1 MNNKSFI
8 SYYKISLVMI
18 SFSLLVSCNY
28 YPLISSP
35 DSINK
40 VVLSFDSNGGNELDQ
55 ISFIVG
61 EAVIMP
67 DNPNKLGYQ
76 FDGWY
81 LDETF
86 SNQVNAQTILDFN
99 INHDISVIAKWSAIN
114 YNLNYVLD
122 DGFNA
127 SINPSTYTIEDSF
140 ILESATKSGY
150 NFIGWYDQ
158 GGLNA
163 IKIKTINVGT
173 NQDLTLYAKYE
184 LVDYQVS
191 YELYGG
197 YVNTN
202 PTTYNVLS
210 EIILNTPYLY
220 GYDFGGWFDNE
231 LTYGNPIFT
240 LGQDI
245 ALDIKLYARWVPV
258 YNPYI
263 DWDGGNDYIDP
274 PKLNP
279 VMVVSPQFDTSL
291 VYGNLATSLVINGE
305 MSTEGNFFVS
315 DGLEY
320 LPVGNHSLSYEFIP
334 TLSTYNNF
342 IGTLEISV
350 LALEVSFTAQSQT
363 RPYNGLPLVS
373 DNVFADCGCL
383 AFGHRAEFEMVG
395 SQTDVGI
402 SPNYVTNVIIYNEL
416 DIIVTDNY
424 DISYVNGTL
433 EVLALIGSPIIGLD
447 ASNYF
452 QIGFVINQTATTNQ
466 DGEIAWYSSDI
477 SIASIDIN
485 SGIVAANNSGTVSIY
500 YISDSMHGSSTDIY
514 IYPQTIINNPQ
525 IDTVQLGEP
534 LVTPKAFTLPYLNQ
548 SIAWSSS
555 VVATATIDQVSG
567 EISPIAVGATN
578 ISYVVIDDVYGLII
592 ASGNIDIQTGAYAT
606 ITNPT
611 ITNVTVNG
619 DSIYPAGYPVPTA
632 GQSIEWVSSN
642 LDVATINIT
651 TGEIVALS
659 EGTSIISYRTKVD
672 ATDQVVYKGQV
683 ELSVIS

>member
-1 MNNKSFI
+1 
-8 SYYKISLVMI
+8 
-18 SFSLLVSCNY
+18 
-28 YPLISSP
+28 
-35 DSINK
+35 
-40 VVLSFDSNGGNELDQ
+40 
-55 ISFIVG
+55 
-61 EAVIMP
+61 
-67 DNPNKLGYQ
+67 
-76 FDGWY
+76 
-81 LDETF
+81 
-86 SNQVNAQTILDFN
+86 
-99 INHDISVIAKWSAIN
+99 
-114 YNLNYVLD
+114 
-122 DGFNA
+122 
-127 SINPSTYTIEDSF
+127 
-140 ILESATKSGY
+140 
-150 NFIGWYDQ
+150 
-158 GGLNA
+158 
-163 IKIKTINVGT
+163 
-173 NQDLTLYAKYE
+173 
-184 LVDYQVS
+184 
-191 YELYGG
+191 
-197 YVNTN
+197 
-202 PTTYNVLS
+202 
-210 EIILNTPYLY
+210 
-220 GYDFGGWFDNE
+220 
-231 LTYGNPIFT
+231 
-240 LGQDI
+240 
-245 ALDIKLYARWVPV
+245 
-258 YNPYI
+258 
-263 DWDGGNDYIDP
+263 
-274 PKLNP
+274 
-279 VMVVSPQFDTSL
+279 
-291 VYGNLATSLVINGE
+291 

-320 LPVGNHSLSYEFIP
+320 LPVGNHSLIYEFIP

-350 LALEVSFTAQSQT
+350 LAREVIFNAQSQT

-383 AFGHRAEFEMVG
+383 AFGQRAEFEMVG

-402 SPNYVTNVIIYNEL
+402 SPNYVTNAIIYNEL

-447 ASNYF
+447 DSNYF

-477 SIASIDIN
+477 SIASININ
-485 SGIVAANNSGTVSIY
+485 SGVVTANNSGTVSIY
-500 YISDSMHGSSTDIY
+500 YVSDSMHGSSTDIY
-514 IYPQTIINNPQ
+514 INPQTIINNPQ
-525 IDTVQLGEP
+525 IDTLQLGEP

-578 ISYVVIDDVYGLII
+578 ISYVVINDVYGLII

-651 TGEIVALS
+651 TGEVVALS